1 MSAAAIVLRRKKLI
15 RGFVERGACSPDQAI
30 AFGELGMRRSW
41 VFNQMVSGGVVIQV
55 SDDRFYLDQR
65 AAEAF
70 MAAKRQRMLI
80 GTGLQLLVFVVFLL
94 VSALRR

>member
-1 MSAAAIVLRRKKLI
+1 MSAAAIAVHRKRLI
-15 RGFVERGACSPDQAI
+15 RGFVERGAFSPDQAI

-41 VFNQMVSGGVVIQV
+41 VFDQMASAGVFIQV
-55 SDDRFYLDQR
+55 SNDRYYLDQR

-70 MAAKRQRMLI
+70 MAAKRRRMLI
-80 GTGLQLLVFVVFLL
+80 GTGLLLLVFVIFLL